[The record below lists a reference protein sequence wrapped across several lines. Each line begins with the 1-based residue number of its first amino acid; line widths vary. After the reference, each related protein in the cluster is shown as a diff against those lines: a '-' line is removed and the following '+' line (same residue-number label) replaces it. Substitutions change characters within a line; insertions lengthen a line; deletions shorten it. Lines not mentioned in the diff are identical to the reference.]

1 MSWEE
6 MSKKEVK
13 CPCKKGVVTLI
24 TYSDDWNRFK
34 ESVGIE
40 CSDCKK
46 KYDIFEKIH
55 HGLMASD
62 GSWTEYFLIPKD
74 YPKSEYSLMEI
85 ISVPKDAPFYVYLIK
100 TYLKKDLAEILEE
113 YRNITRV
120 KDLRGMAS
128 RLAKDS
134 KERTGSAIRE
144 KIIENICMALEHY
157 DEEPSNRV
165 EREAK
170 QKEYLKERD
179 KHLVKLD
186 F

>member
-1 MSWEE
+1 
-6 MSKKEVK
+6 
-13 CPCKKGVVTLI
+13 
-24 TYSDDWNRFK
+24 
-34 ESVGIE
+34 
-40 CSDCKK
+40 
-46 KYDIFEKIH
+46 
-55 HGLMASD
+55 
-62 GSWTEYFLIPKD
+62 
-74 YPKSEYSLMEI
+74 MEI

-100 TYLKKDLAEILEE
+100 TYLKKDLVEILEE

-120 KDLRGMAS
+120 KDLRGMPS

-144 KIIENICMALEHY
+144 TIIENICMALEHY
-157 DEEPSNRV
+157 DEDPSNREITNAIDI

-179 KHLVKLD
+179 KHLIKLD